1 MFARMAVV
9 VGAAALFAASGAVA
23 QESKWMVRVRAI
35 DIMPSASSGP
45 VPGVDVDDKWAP
57 EVDISYFLTRNLA
70 LELILTYPQKHDVT
84 LNGVNIGSVKHL
96 PPTLTL
102 QYHFAPEAG
111 FRPYVGA
118 GINYTRFS
126 SINLNVPPRLDT
138 EDSSVGWALQA
149 GFDIPIA
156 RNMVVN
162 VDVKKVKIETD
173 LFTPAG
179 YLTTLKIDPL
189 IVGIGLGWKF

>member
-1 MFARMAVV
+1 MKIRCAILI
-9 VGAAALFAASGAVA
+9 GALCLATDALAEQGN
-23 QESKWMVRVRAI
+23 WLVRVRAI
-35 DIMPSASSGP
+35 DIRPDASSGP

-57 EVDISYFLTRNLA
+57 EVDISYFLTKNLA

-84 LNGVNIGSVKHL
+84 LNGANIGTVKHL

-102 QYHFAPEAG
+102 QYHFAPEAA

-126 SINLNVPPRLDT
+126 SVNLNVPPRLDT
-138 EDSSVGWALQA
+138 ESSSVAWALQA
-149 GFDIPIA
+149 GFDVPVA

-162 VDVKKVKIETD
+162 LDVKKVRIETN

-189 IVGIGLGWKF
+189 IVGVGIGWKF